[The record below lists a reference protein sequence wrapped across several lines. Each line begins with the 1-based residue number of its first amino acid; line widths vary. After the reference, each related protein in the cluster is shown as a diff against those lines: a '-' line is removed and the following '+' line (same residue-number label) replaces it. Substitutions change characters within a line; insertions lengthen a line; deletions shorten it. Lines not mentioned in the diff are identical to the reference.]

1 MAEDLRVLAAD
12 FVRLSSELEAT
23 REAMKRLLING
34 AGEQTRPT
42 LARRRPGGKEAETRE
57 GDRQPPQGNAEPR
70 DVGDCKATGSPSVT
84 VQDRLRRLRLR
95 GEIEGGG
102 KDGWRATATA

>member
-23 REAMKRLLING
+23 REAMKRLLMNG

-42 LARRRPGGKEAETRE
+42 LARRRPGGKEAGEAEKAIVSLLKETPNLGTSAIARRR
-57 GDRQPPQGNAEPR
+57 GH
-70 DVGDCKATGSPSVT
+70 
-84 VQDRLRRLRLR
+84 LR
-95 GEIEGGG
+95 
-102 KDGWRATATA
+102 